1 MSDIVL
7 SPRLDELALADNRE
21 ELVNT
26 LTNLDSEKLSAVEL
40 KRYFDALKL
49 AMGIFI
55 QKVNTLEVDIFD
67 LRREQRAS
75 EARME
80 SMYLK
85 AQLEVQSL
93 KNSINEM
100 RLSRNRINQI
110 VKVAETLR
118 GNAYAPY
125 AIKSLVDGMSG
136 GKSLDPNSFL
146 SLPLPS
152 DFNERLEFATAHG
165 FKWNQN
171 NRPPAKNS
179 KKLLLLEQWEDQFCQ
194 VEKLTL
200 DQITNKKLIS
210 GMGPGA
216 VAGALICL
224 ERELGSTLTSDR
236 ATLSVFNC
244 YQKAIKL
251 YQQKNLLTNQ
261 PALPPPLDYRG
272 FVGRCFSNTSSVEK
286 DKLTS
291 RLEKNQP
298 TTALSILDVVKKSV
312 SKEMLPDAVTYD
324 QEHSS
329 DSSRL
334 YALQSGHYDSQLIC
348 VVQSLSL

>member
-1 MSDIVL
+1 MYDIVL

-21 ELVNT
+21 ELVTT
-26 LTNLDSEKLSAVEL
+26 LTKLDSEKLSAVEL

-152 DFNERLEFATAHG
+152 DFSERLEFATAHG

-244 YQKAIKL
+244 YQKAIKF

-261 PALPPPLDYRG
+261 PPLLDYRKL
-272 FVGRCFSNTSSVEK
+272 VGECFGNTSSVEK
-286 DKLTS
+286 EKLIS

-298 TTALSILDVVKKSV
+298 TTPPSIIDMVKKSV
-312 SKEMLPDAVTYD
+312 SKEMLPAAVAYVE
-324 QEHSS
+324 EHISE
-329 DSSRL
+329 SSRL
-334 YALQSGHYDSQLIC
+334 YAIQSGYYDPQLASI
-348 VVQSLSL
+348 VQGSLYL